1 MSHLFFFFFFLSL
14 PLPAATSSHPPVKD
28 LGMPG
33 GKKVVGGGSTGA
45 APTAAAVPSGVRR
58 LETSEGASAQR
69 DDEPEEEGE
78 EDLRDGGIPFFV
90 NRGGLPVDE
99 PTWERMWKH
108 VAKIHPDGEKVAQ
121 RIRGATD
128 LPKIPIP
135 SVPTFQPSTPVPERL
150 EAVQR
155 YIRELQYNHTGTQFF
170 EIKKSRP
177 LTGLMDLAKEMT
189 KEALPIKCLEAV
201 ILGIYLTN
209 SMPTLERFPIS
220 FKTYF
225 SGNYFRHIVLGVN
238 FGGRYGALGM
248 SRREDL
254 MYKPPAFRTLSE
266 LVLDYEAAYGRCWH
280 VLKKVK
286 LGQCVSHDPHSVE
299 QIEWK
304 HSVLDV
310 EKLGREDFRK
320 ELERH
325 ARDMRLKIG
334 KGTGPPSP
342 TKDRKKDVSSPQRGQ
357 SSPHRRNSR
366 SERRPSGEKKP
377 SEPKAMP
384 DLNGYQI
391 RV

>member
-1 MSHLFFFFFFLSL
+1 
-14 PLPAATSSHPPVKD
+14 
-28 LGMPG
+28 MPG
-33 GKKVVGGGSTGA
+33 GKKVVPSGSSGA
-45 APTAAAVPSGVRR
+45 SLNTVTAATAATAAAAAAAAAATAAAAHSGIKC
-58 LETSEGASAQR
+58 LETNEGASAQR
-69 DDEPEEEGE
+69 DEEPEEEGE
-78 EDLRDGGIPFFV
+78 EDLRDGGVPFFI

-99 PTWERMWKH
+99 ATWERMWKH
-108 VAKIHPDGEKVAQ
+108 VAKIHPDGEKVAL

-135 SVPTFQPSTPVPERL
+135 SVPTFQPTTPIPERL

-310 EKLGREDFRK
+310 ERLGREDFRK

-342 TKDRKKDVSSPQRGQ
+342 TKDRKKDVSSPQRAQ

-377 SEPKAMP
+377 AEPKAMP
-384 DLNGYQI
+384 DLSGYQI

>member
-1 MSHLFFFFFFLSL
+1 MSLFFFFFFLSL

>member
-1 MSHLFFFFFFLSL
+1 
-14 PLPAATSSHPPVKD
+14 
-28 LGMPG
+28 MPG
-33 GKKVVGGGSTGA
+33 GKKVVGGGSSGA
-45 APTAAAVPSGVRR
+45 APTAAAAPSGVRR

-78 EDLRDGGIPFFV
+78 EDLRDGGVPFFV

-99 PTWERMWKH
+99 ATWERMWKH

-128 LPKIPIP
+128 LPKKHKIQTSTEAPNEECRQVPGSREMPMIPIP

-155 YIRELQYNHTGTQFF
+155 YIRELHRYNHTGTQFF

-310 EKLGREDFRK
+310 DRLGREDFRK

>member
-1 MSHLFFFFFFLSL
+1 
-14 PLPAATSSHPPVKD
+14 
-28 LGMPG
+28 
-33 GKKVVGGGSTGA
+33 
-45 APTAAAVPSGVRR
+45 
-58 LETSEGASAQR
+58 
-69 DDEPEEEGE
+69 
-78 EDLRDGGIPFFV
+78 PFFV

-99 PTWERMWKH
+99 ATWERMWKH

-238 FGGRYGALGM
+238 FAGRYGALGM

-266 LVLDYEAAYGRCWH
+266 LVLDFEAAYGRCWH

-286 LGQCVSHDPHSVE
+286 LGQSVSHDPHSVE

-310 EKLGREDFRK
+310 ERLGRDDFRK

-325 ARDMRLKIG
+325 ARDMRLKI
-334 KGTGPPSP
+334 
-342 TKDRKKDVSSPQRGQ
+342 
-357 SSPHRRNSR
+357 
-366 SERRPSGEKKP
+366 
-377 SEPKAMP
+377 
-384 DLNGYQI
+384 
-391 RV
+391 

>member
-1 MSHLFFFFFFLSL
+1 
-14 PLPAATSSHPPVKD
+14 
-28 LGMPG
+28 MPG
-33 GKKVVGGGSTGA
+33 GKKVIGGGSSGA
-45 APTAAAVPSGVRR
+45 APTAAATVAVPTGVRR

-78 EDLRDGGIPFFV
+78 EDLRDGGVPFFV

-99 PTWERMWKH
+99 ATWERMWKH

-128 LPKIPIP
+128 LPKIPVP

-209 SMPTLERFPIS
+209 SMPALERFPIS

-310 EKLGREDFRK
+310 EKLGRDDFRK

-342 TKDRKKDVSSPQRGQ
+342 TKDRKKDVSSPQRAQ

-366 SERRPSGEKKP
+366 SERRPSGDKKP

>member
-1 MSHLFFFFFFLSL
+1 MSHFFFFFL
-14 PLPAATSSHPPVKD
+14 PPDTHSHAVKD

-33 GKKVVGGGSTGA
+33 GKKVIGGSSGA
-45 APTAAAVPSGVRR
+45 VPTATAAPSGVRR

-99 PTWERMWKH
+99 ATWERMWKH

-266 LVLDYEAAYGRCWH
+266 LVLDYEAAYSRCWH

-310 EKLGREDFRK
+310 EKLGREDLRK

-334 KGTGPPSP
+334 KGAGPPSP